1 MNSGEHWPAPLNAGI
16 LNRHPKIGLPRGLH
30 KNRRKGPDRWLRSL
44 TWLTIAGWVLLFISF
59 ILFDVARPEAET
71 LFHRMMGVFPV
82 QGWNIGLKNIVF
94 YIVMGCQGLSVV
106 GVLVNSRRMRRK
118 SDRYRWSLMGLAI
131 MSSFLTVLFMFLNK

>member
-1 MNSGEHWPAPLNAGI
+1 MNSGEHWPTPLNADI
-16 LNRHPKIGLPRGLH
+16 LAGQAKIGLPGQYR
-30 KNRRKGPDRWLRSL
+30 KNRRKGPDKWLRSL
-44 TWLTIAGWVLLFISF
+44 TWLTISGWLLLFASF

-71 LFHRMMGVFPV
+71 LFHRMMGVFPE

-94 YIVMGCQGLSVV
+94 YIVLCCQGLSVV

-131 MSSFLTVLFMFLNK
+131 MSSFFTVLFIFLNK